1 MAIRSKEELMESIRA
16 RIGDDQSDEAIA
28 LLEDVAD
35 TYADMETRANGD
47 GEDWKTKYETNDAA
61 WRQKYRD
68 RFFGKGS
75 EQDNEP
81 DDQPERKPMT
91 YEELFKEG

>member
-1 MAIRSKEELMESIRA
+1 MAVRSKEELMESIRA

-28 LLEDVAD
+28 LLEDIAD
-35 TYADMETRANGD
+35 TYTDMETCANGD

-75 EQDNEP
+75 
-81 DDQPERKPMT
+81 DQNDELDAQQETKPMT

>member
-1 MAIRSKEELMESIRA
+1 MAVRSKEELMKSIRA

-47 GEDWKTKYETNDAA
+47 GEDWKAKFEANDAA

-75 EQDNEP
+75 EPDDEP
-81 DDQPERKPMT
+81 DQPHDNKPMT

>member
-1 MAIRSKEELMESIRA
+1 MAVRSKEELMESIRA

-28 LLEDVAD
+28 LLEDIAD
-35 TYADMETRANGD
+35 TYTDMETRANGD
-47 GEDWKTKYETNDAA
+47 GEDWKAKFEANDAA

-75 EQDNEP
+75 EDDEP
-81 DDQPERKPMT
+81 DDKPNKPMT